1 MKKRLLA
8 GLLSLCLMLSM
19 VPATALALD
28 DDTETEPVATD
39 TTSNSA
45 TSQDDTQDS
54 SMENDS
60 TETGTGDENTEETE
74 TTTDSETAA
83 EETMVAEVGDAQ
95 YATLEAAI
103 EAAQDGDT
111 VTLLKD
117 IALIPNETG
126 EDAINPSIIIKQ
138 SIILDLNHKTIGWDE
153 DEHTKTFVCTPVIFS
168 IENAEV
174 TITGNGT
181 IDSELGY
188 NNSYGINIVKDGKL
202 VVENGTFTGATT
214 AVQVTTGEL
223 TILDGFFKQAKTIAS
238 AAPGYAKYVV
248 NAIDK
253 NWAEGTARIYIKGG
267 RFCFDPA
274 NKPENTESTYVAEG
288 YVTTSEEN
296 DGSTFYAVEAAT
308 AKTDSEYYATLAEA
322 VQAVVSSESKTG
334 TVTLLKDAVG
344 GGIGLFNAKD
354 AINVNLTI
362 DFGGFTYTCDD
373 PAVGSVGTES
383 QGFHLEKD
391 NTVTLKNGTI
401 QVADDSQNT
410 IMLIQNYCDL
420 TLDNVVLDGT
430 NLPANQYTLSNNCGN
445 VQIKDSTILTPTG
458 GCAFDLYYW
467 PSNGYSEGVSV
478 TVTGNSVIDGRV
490 EYGSDESKNDVSTKT
505 ILTIKGG
512 CFNGGFRT
520 YGLGNNTAN
529 ISISGGYFTSDPT
542 AYLADDYAAVA
553 SDKDG
558 YVYQVVKATNPPAE
572 VVPEDPKVEN
582 KLPENASEDDKK
594 LAASVSEGL
603 NKLVVDEDIV
613 KAAAGTVA
621 SLNGITA
628 EQGKA
633 ELDKASI
640 ATGNSNVTI
649 VVQPYLDVTLTN
661 ATSGEQKSFTADI
674 TPMYRTVAT
683 TNVDNIVVKGEATGS
698 ETVNAVVIGEP
709 KELSIN
715 KTVEVTIPL
724 PTGFVASG
732 TDKLYIHHQKN
743 GITYVYEGAVKDN
756 ALTFT
761 NPHGFSLFTI
771 TSAAPQAKIGV
782 VHYATLQ
789 DAVNAVSNG
798 QTITLLANG
807 SATVSR
813 EVTFM
818 IIADGNFTADIT
830 AGSGYKLT
838 RDGNTYTITEKS
850 NSGGGVS
857 HPTWD
862 GSSSSSDRYDIDK
875 PSNVDN
881 GSIKV
886 SPSSRAEA
894 GDTVTITVTPN
905 EGYELDEL
913 VVYDADGDEV
923 DLDDEGDG
931 EYTFEMPKSDVEIE
945 VSFARISDADDEM
958 PVASFVDV
966 AASDWY
972 ADAVQYVFAN
982 GLMAGTSDTTF
993 SPNATTT
1000 RAMIVTILYRLEG
1013 TPAVTGTTA
1022 FTDVAAGQYYADAV
1036 AWAAQNGIVSGTSA
1050 TTFSPDGVITREQ
1063 MAAILYRYAQ
1073 YKGYDVTAKADL
1085 SMFTDAAQVS
1095 TYATDAMAWANASG
1109 LISGTSATTL
1119 SPAGSATRAQVA
1131 TILMRFCENIAK

>member
-28 DDTETEPVATD
+28 DGTETEPVATD

-60 TETGTGDENTEETE
+60 TETGTGDENTAETE

-238 AAPGYAKYVV
+238 AAPEYAKYVV

-253 NWAEGTARIYIKGG
+253 NWEEGTARIYIKGG

-296 DGSTFYAVEAAT
+296 DGSTFYTVEVAT

-420 TLDNVVLDGT
+420 TLEDLNLYGSAVTQYAISSNYGDMTLKNVNIDGT
-430 NLPANQYTLSNNCGN
+430 HAGFIAIDLMHWLNTVYADQAPTM
-445 VQIKDSTILTPTG
+445 QIDNDSENTIAGSIDVYCYGTGADTCSQKPT
-458 GCAFDLYYW
+458 
-467 PSNGYSEGVSV
+467 
-478 TVTGNSVIDGRV
+478 
-490 EYGSDESKNDVSTKT
+490 
-505 ILTIKGG
+505 LTIFGG
-512 CFNGGFRT
+512 HYT
-520 YGLGNNTAN
+520 V
-529 ISISGGYFTSDPT
+529 DPSE
-542 AYLADDYAAVA
+542 YLADGYAAVT

-558 YVYQVVKATNPPAE
+558 YIYEVVEASTPAE
-572 VVPEDPKVEN
+572 VVPEAPKVEN
-582 KLPENASEDDKK
+582 NLPEDASEADRA
-594 LAASVSEGL
+594 LAESISTNLDRLTVE
-603 NKLVVDEDIV
+603 KDIV

-621 SLNGITA
+621 SQNTVTAKEGAAALRDAGIQVNDST
-628 EQGKA
+628 
-633 ELDKASI
+633 S
-640 ATGNSNVTI
+640 VTI
-649 VVQPYLDVTLTN
+649 VVQSYLDVTLTN
-661 ATSGEQKSFTADI
+661 ATSGEQKNFTVDI

-683 TNVDNIVVKGEATGS
+683 TDADNIVVFGESTGT
-698 ETVNAVVIGEP
+698 EAANAVVIGSP
-709 KELSIN
+709 TELAID
-715 KTVEVTIPL
+715 KAVEVTIQL
-724 PTGFVASG
+724 PTDFTVAK
-732 TDKLYIHHQKN
+732 TLYVHHQKD
-743 GITYVYEGAVKDN
+743 GVTYVYEGTVAN
-756 ALTFT
+756 NTLTFT

-771 TSAAPQAKIGV
+771 TSAAPQAEIDG

-813 EVTFM
+813 EVTFT
-818 IIADGNFTADIT
+818 IADGNFTADIT

-850 NSGGGVS
+850 NSGGVS

-894 GDTVTITVTPN
+894 GDTVTITVTPDD
-905 EGYELDEL
+905 GYELDEL

-931 EYTFEMPKSDVEIE
+931 AYTFEMPKSDVEIE
-945 VSFARISDADDEM
+945 VSFARISDADDET
-958 PVASFVDV
+958 PVAAFVDV
-966 AASDWY
+966 ADSDWY

-1073 YKGYDVTAKADL
+1073 HKGYDVTAKADL
-1085 SMFTDAAQVS
+1085 SVFTDAAQVS

>member
-28 DDTETEPVATD
+28 DGTETEPVATD

-60 TETGTGDENTEETE
+60 TETGTGDENTEEAETTTGDENTAETETTTDSENTAEAE

-83 EETMVAEVGDAQ
+83 EEAMVAEVGDAQ

-103 EAAQDGDT
+103 EAAQTDDVVKLLDDT
-111 VTLLKD
+111 TLKTIITIKNKSITLDMNGKT
-117 IALIPNETG
+117 ITYGATS
-126 EDAINPSIIIKQ
+126 EDA
-138 SIILDLNHKTIGWDE
+138 GA
-153 DEHTKTFVCTPVIFS
+153 FIFS
-168 IENAEV
+168 ENSNV
-174 TITGNGT
+174 VICGNGT
-181 IDSELGY
+181 VTFDDSYLADEAASTGRMFETE
-188 NNSYGINIVKDGKL
+188 NNAVLTI
-202 VVENGTFTGATT
+202 ENGTFFGGMNCILADGDSQVYIHGGSFSAYMGYDGKMWLLNRQDETNSRFFVTGGT
-214 AVQVTTGEL
+214 
-223 TILDGFFKQAKTIAS
+223 FKDYDPYNSKTEN
-238 AAPGYAKYVV
+238 PEE
-248 NAIDK
+248 N
-253 NWAEGTARIYIKGG
+253 
-267 RFCFDPA
+267 FCAD
-274 NKPENTESTYVAEG
+274 G
-288 YVTTSEEN
+288 YVTTSETTE
-296 DGSTFYAVEAAT
+296 DGTIYTVETAT
-308 AKTDSEYYATLAEA
+308 AEADGKYYATLADA
-322 VQAVVSSESKTG
+322 VDAVISSADKTG
-334 TVTLLKDAVG
+334 TVTLLKDAAG
-344 GGIGLFNAKD
+344 SGIGLFNSKKATD
-354 AINVNLTI
+354 VHLTI
-362 DFGGFTYTCDD
+362 DFGGHTYTCDD
-373 PAVGSVGTES
+373 PAVGSTGTET
-383 QGFHLEKD
+383 QGFHLEKG

-420 TLDNVVLDGT
+420 TLEDLNLYGSAVTQYAISSNYGNMTLKNVNIDGT
-430 NLPANQYTLSNNCGN
+430 YAGFIAIDLMHWLNTAYKDHAPTMQINN
-445 VQIKDSTILTPTG
+445 DSENTIAGSIDVYCYGTGADTCSQKPT
-458 GCAFDLYYW
+458 
-467 PSNGYSEGVSV
+467 
-478 TVTGNSVIDGRV
+478 
-490 EYGSDESKNDVSTKT
+490 
-505 ILTIKGG
+505 LTIFGG
-512 CFNGGFRT
+512 HYT
-520 YGLGNNTAN
+520 V
-529 ISISGGYFTSDPT
+529 DPSE
-542 AYLADDYAAVA
+542 YLADGYAAVT

-558 YVYQVVKATNPPAE
+558 YIYEVVEASTPAE
-572 VVPEDPKVEN
+572 VVPEAPKVEN
-582 KLPENASEDDKK
+582 NLPEDASEADRA
-594 LAASVSEGL
+594 LAESISTNLDRLTVE
-603 NKLVVDEDIV
+603 KDIV

-621 SLNGITA
+621 SQNTVTA
-628 EQGKA
+628 EEGAAALRDAGIQVN
-633 ELDKASI
+633 DS
-640 ATGNSNVTI
+640 TSVTI
-649 VVQPYLDVTLTN
+649 VVQSYLDVTLTN
-661 ATSGEQKSFTADI
+661 ATSGEQKNFTVDI

-683 TNVDNIVVKGEATGS
+683 TDADNIVVFGESTGT
-698 ETVNAVVIGEP
+698 EAANAVVIGSP
-709 KELSIN
+709 TELAID
-715 KTVEVTIPL
+715 KAVEVTIQL
-724 PTGFVASG
+724 PTDFTVAK
-732 TDKLYIHHQKN
+732 TLYVHHQKD
-743 GITYVYEGAVKDN
+743 GVTYVYEGTVAN
-756 ALTFT
+756 NTLTFT

-771 TSAAPQAKIGV
+771 TSAAPQAEIDG

-813 EVTFM
+813 EVTFT
-818 IIADGNFTADIT
+818 IADGNFTADIT

-850 NSGGGVS
+850 NSGGVS

-894 GDTVTITVTPN
+894 GDTVTITVTPD

-931 EYTFEMPKSDVEIE
+931 AYTLEMPKSDVEIE
-945 VSFARISDADDEM
+945 VSFARISDADDET
-958 PVASFVDV
+958 PVAAFLDV
-966 AASDWY
+966 ADSDWY

-1085 SMFTDAAQVS
+1085 SVFTDAAQVS